1 MLQVS
6 KLLPR
11 GQPLAPVLLQRA
23 AQVVLDWDT
32 RQKSR
37 FQATDSQGRTLG
49 VFLPL
54 LPTTPFI
61 LLAAWCFA
69 RSSPRFHHW
78 LLYHSWF
85 GGYLRHWQKYRAMP
99 PGAKPRA
106 VVMILLT
113 FAISLWLVN
122 LTWVRIL
129 LLIILTCLLIFMWRI
144 PVVDAKQQKH

>member
-1 MLQVS
+1 M
-6 KLLPR
+6 PR
-11 GQPLAPVLLQRA
+11 IILIIIGWLSVAL
-23 AQVVLDWDT
+23 
-32 RQKSR
+32 
-37 FQATDSQGRTLG
+37 GTLG

-54 LPTTPFI
+54 PPTTPFI

-78 LLYHSWF
+78 LLYRSWF
-85 GGYLRHWQKYRAMP
+85 GGYLRHWQQYRAMP

-106 VVMILLT
+106 VMMILLT

-129 LLIILTCLLIFMWRI
+129 LLIVLACLLIFMWRI

>member
-49 VFLPL
+49 VFLPRGSVVRGGDVL
-54 LPTTPFI
+54 VAHLGI
-61 LLAAWCFA
+61 WSRRDAWA
-69 RSSPRFHHW
+69 PAV
-78 LLYHSWF
+78 LEPLIT
-85 GGYLRHWQKYRAMP
+85 LRP
-99 PGAKPRA
+99 
-106 VVMILLT
+106 
-113 FAISLWLVN
+113 
-122 LTWVRIL
+122 
-129 LLIILTCLLIFMWRI
+129 
-144 PVVDAKQQKH
+144 KHGMRMTLHRRG

>member
-1 MLQVS
+1 M
-6 KLLPR
+6 PR
-11 GQPLAPVLLQRA
+11 IILIIIGWLSVAL
-23 AQVVLDWDT
+23 
-32 RQKSR
+32 
-37 FQATDSQGRTLG
+37 GTLG

-78 LLYHSWF
+78 LLYRSWF
-85 GGYLRHWQKYRAMP
+85 GGYLRHWQQYRAMP